1 MQHNAI
7 EAYRFTIRKANVHDG
22 KRIWKLVS
30 ESGRLD
36 VNSAYCYIMLTEYFR
51 DTCLVAEKDGEAVGF
66 VSAFLQPAK
75 PETLFVW
82 QIAVA
87 EAHRGHGIADSLL
100 SALVAEECCRR
111 VRFVEAT
118 VSPDN
123 RPSKRLFEKLARK
136 LGAPLAAGEGF
147 AASLFPGEAHE
158 DERLIRIGPILRH

>member
-1 MQHNAI
+1 MQHDAK
-7 EAYRFTIRKANVHDG
+7 EACGCKIRTVTVHDG

-66 VSAFLQPAK
+66 VSAFLPPAK

-136 LGAPLAAGEGF
+136 LGAPLAASEGF